1 MSRRSSIFDS
11 PNTTCLREIHG
22 GGLSPP
28 SGRILIHW
36 GCGERKPAI
45 QSPDDVA
52 RRTLLIMQPQI
63 WDGWQPVKCRPLK
76 QTKSNIIM
84 NTKITYTC
92 INTYTASTSLQ
103 VSTYYDMCIESALKL
118 LKSENP
124 HNLSIRKIE
133 VV

>member
-1 MSRRSSIFDS
+1 
-11 PNTTCLREIHG
+11 
-22 GGLSPP
+22 
-28 SGRILIHW
+28 
-36 GCGERKPAI
+36 
-45 QSPDDVA
+45 
-52 RRTLLIMQPQI
+52 
-63 WDGWQPVKCRPLK
+63 
-76 QTKSNIIM
+76 M